1 MAFDSKAILASKSP
15 FIPLFSGHLIK
26 CFPCFLYKD
35 TFFPL
40 NSFPGNQQWHENI
53 SSMWRKNHSWKCVQS
68 SNTLLH
74 CRVVVVVP
82 LPITL
87 TLPCCCCRCSS
98 AHHSYTAMLLLLLF
112 LCPSKTLVS
121 YLCVS
126 LRTSRCTHEDIS
138 LDGVFMQ
145 TILLQNIACHSRK
158 NYGTQNSFH
167 SGDPPHEWKKLQES
181 LDNQKIY
188 AKEPLETT
196 THRIGYSQKMDHRRL
211 NNFI

>member
-1 MAFDSKAILASKSP
+1 MYDETLIIQTRIQTIVHDDHQMAFDSKAILALKSP

-26 CFPCFLYKD
+26 CFLCFPYKD

-40 NSFPGNQQWHENI
+40 NPFPGNQQWHENI
-53 SSMWRKNHSWKCVQS
+53 SSMWRKNHSWKWVQS

-87 TLPCCCCRCSS
+87 TLPCCCCCSS
-98 AHHSYTAMLLLLLF
+98 AHPKPWSAI
-112 LCPSKTLVS
+112 
-121 YLCVS
+121 CVS

-167 SGDPPHEWKKLQES
+167 SGDPPHEWQKLQQS

-188 AKEPLETT
+188 AKGPLETT

-211 NNFI
+211 